1 MEHIILDWKKIYIS
15 KGLTQVFIFLSN
27 IEKEVGKILDYN
39 NKIKNLQDITVEM
52 LWLLKNSIKLLNSK
66 GIKIPL
72 PQDTKITEKYLNQE
86 TFNISQNFIRSNMIL
101 IFSYIE
107 TLFCIITAYTLE
119 LDQQEDI
126 VYSSKNKLIN
136 NIEKYLIGKRNS
148 YFMKN
153 KEKLWKL
160 TAKSIQKLR
169 NWLVHFYSV
178 YPEDIALSEAEFKK
192 TEKIT
197 IAFDESNVTILSSTD
212 LFELAKVWSKIFIQE
227 LAYDFKHNK
236 STFNKKIEIVKK
248 VTKTNI
254 PAFIQLQ

>member
-1 MEHIILDWKKIYIS
+1 
-15 KGLTQVFIFLSN
+15 
-27 IEKEVGKILDYN
+27 
-39 NKIKNLQDITVEM
+39 
-52 LWLLKNSIKLLNSK
+52 
-66 GIKIPL
+66 
-72 PQDTKITEKYLNQE
+72 
-86 TFNISQNFIRSNMIL
+86 
-101 IFSYIE
+101 
-107 TLFCIITAYTLE
+107 
-119 LDQQEDI
+119 
-126 VYSSKNKLIN
+126 
-136 NIEKYLIGKRNS
+136 
-148 YFMKN
+148 MKN

-197 IAFDESNVTILSSTD
+197 IAFNESNVTILSSTD